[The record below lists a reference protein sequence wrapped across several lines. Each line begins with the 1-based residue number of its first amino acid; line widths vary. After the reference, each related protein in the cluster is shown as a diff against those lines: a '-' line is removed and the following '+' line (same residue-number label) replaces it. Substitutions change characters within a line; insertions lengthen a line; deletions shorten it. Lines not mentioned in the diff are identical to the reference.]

1 MKFVISTEWIY
12 TVFVLEFS
20 AEGLVP
26 HYLAFEAARDEHVVA
41 RRKLGADDEVLV
53 DAEALAYLC

>member
-1 MKFVISTEWIY
+1 MIH

-20 AEGLVP
+20 TEGLVP

-41 RRKLGADDEVLV
+41 RGKLGADDEVLV